1 MTEWPFCCGVRMV
14 LTYDDID
21 EPELETYFECIYCD
35 KKQVID
41 AWGTWRNVK
50 NVETSGTVS
59 LFDAHVVHL
68 KNSSG

>member
-35 KKQVID
+35 KKQLIGERFTV
-41 AWGTWRNVK
+41 VK
-50 NVETSGTVS
+50 KKINC
-59 LFDAHVVHL
+59 LFQGNLHIF
-68 KNSSG
+68 GQQRT

>member
-41 AWGTWRNVK
+41 A
-50 NVETSGTVS
+50 
-59 LFDAHVVHL
+59 
-68 KNSSG
+68 